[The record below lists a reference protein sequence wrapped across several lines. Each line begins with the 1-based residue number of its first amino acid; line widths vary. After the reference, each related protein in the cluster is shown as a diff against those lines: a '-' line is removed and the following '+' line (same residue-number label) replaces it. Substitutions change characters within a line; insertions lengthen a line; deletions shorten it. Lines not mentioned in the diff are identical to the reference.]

1 MVSYYLA
8 MGYSLATWII
18 KCVLSIEVR
27 EGGSLFDLFIGF
39 LMTSL
44 AFQSKI
50 GSSTNF
56 IVAFLYFFVQTKAS
70 FLDYHS

>member
-18 KCVLSIEVR
+18 KCILSIEVR
-27 EGGSLFDLFIGF
+27 EVGNRFDVFIGF

-44 AFQSKI
+44 DFRSNI

-70 FLDYHS
+70 FLDYH